1 MEKTL
6 VIIKPD
12 AVAKKCAGDIIKI
25 FYGNELELVGLK
37 MISPAKEIMEKFYS
51 VHKEKDFF
59 KPLVEFMVS
68 GKIIICVWRG
78 YNAVLKVR
86 EIIGSTDSRQAKAG
100 TIRNLFGTDGRVN
113 AVHASDSLE
122 NAEKEISFFFKEEEI
137 FET

>member
-12 AVAKKCAGDIIKI
+12 AVKSRCAGDIIKI
-25 FYGNELELVGLK
+25 FYGNNLELIGLK
-37 MISPAKEIMEKFYS
+37 MIRPSKTVIENFYS

-59 KPLVEFMVS
+59 KPLVEFMIS
-68 GKIIICVWRG
+68 GKIIVCIWSG
-78 YNAVLKVR
+78 DNAVFKVR

-100 TIRNLFGTDGRVN
+100 TIRNLFGTNGRVN

-122 NAEKEISFFFKEEEI
+122 NAEKEISFFFEKTEI
-137 FET
+137 FEN